1 MEISDDTSVEMGRLV
16 LPIAEPSDTDGA
28 WKIKMKISSVKYMRD
43 FYPAEMR
50 LREWIEGN
58 WREASERAGFEPWD
72 APIVEKLDLYK
83 RKSGDEIVGQLYT
96 ITTRG
101 GEELAIRPEMTPSLA
116 RMVSARQAALPR
128 PIKWYCIARMCRYER
143 GQRGRLREFW
153 QWNIDLLGVPGP
165 IADAEVIS
173 VALDGLAACG
183 LTADDIEV
191 RINSRSLMGELLLAL
206 GVPTNRHAAVY
217 AVTDK
222 RGKVPPEDLEKMYR
236 ELGFDAVTLE
246 RLLSILACETLDEV
260 EERSR
265 ALGVSGHEEQHA
277 QLAELFECL
286 AALGKKDYARFDI
299 GIVRGLAYY
308 TGPVFEIYDRG
319 AKLRALCGGGRYDHL
334 LETMGGQTMP
344 AVGFGLGDVV
354 LGELLAEKGRLPSI
368 RSGEHFHVIPLEEAR
383 TTDAMRIAQR
393 VRSRGMRAD
402 YAMKAGSLGKAMKR
416 ASEAGASTVVFV
428 GGNEWQAGKIR
439 LKDMRSGEE
448 REVLLESFP
457 ET

>member
-1 MEISDDTSVEMGRLV
+1 M
-16 LPIAEPSDTDGA
+16 
-28 WKIKMKISSVKYMRD
+28 MKITSVKYMRD

-58 WREASERAGFEPWD
+58 WRAASERAGFEPWD

-128 PIKWYCIARMCRYER
+128 PIKWYCVARMCRYER

-206 GVPTNRHAAVY
+206 GIPADRHGAVY

-222 RGKVPPEDLEKMYR
+222 RGKVPAEDLEKMYR
-236 ELGFDAVTLE
+236 ELGFDPVTLE
-246 RLLSILACETLDEV
+246 RLLSILACGTLGE
-260 EERSR
+260 
-265 ALGVSGHEEQHA
+265 LKSGPVRWDYRGSGRLRA
-277 QLAELFECL
+277 QLSELFECL
-286 AALGKKDYARFDI
+286 SAARASRVCPLRHRHRSAAWLHGAGVRDLRPWRKL
-299 GIVRGLAYY
+299 RGLWWR
-308 TGPVFEIYDRG
+308 PV
-319 AKLRALCGGGRYDHL
+319 
-334 LETMGGQTMP
+334 
-344 AVGFGLGDVV
+344 
-354 LGELLAEKGRLPSI
+354 
-368 RSGEHFHVIPLEEAR
+368 
-383 TTDAMRIAQR
+383 
-393 VRSRGMRAD
+393 
-402 YAMKAGSLGKAMKR
+402 
-416 ASEAGASTVVFV
+416 
-428 GGNEWQAGKIR
+428 
-439 LKDMRSGEE
+439 
-448 REVLLESFP
+448 
-457 ET
+457 